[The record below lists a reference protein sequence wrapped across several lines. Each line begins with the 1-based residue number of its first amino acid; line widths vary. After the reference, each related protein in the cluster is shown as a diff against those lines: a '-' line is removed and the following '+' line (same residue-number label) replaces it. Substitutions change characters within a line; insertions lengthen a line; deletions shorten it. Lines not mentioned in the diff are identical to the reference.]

1 MQNASMYCD
10 CRKSWMVGE
19 DVILEDAVSDQLV
32 REITVFTARGSCCVF
47 YRRSVFTLNV
57 WIR

>member
-1 MQNASMYCD
+1 
-10 CRKSWMVGE
+10 MVGE
-19 DVILEDAVSDQLV
+19 DVILEDAVGDQLV

-47 YRRSVFTLNV
+47 YRPSVFTLNV